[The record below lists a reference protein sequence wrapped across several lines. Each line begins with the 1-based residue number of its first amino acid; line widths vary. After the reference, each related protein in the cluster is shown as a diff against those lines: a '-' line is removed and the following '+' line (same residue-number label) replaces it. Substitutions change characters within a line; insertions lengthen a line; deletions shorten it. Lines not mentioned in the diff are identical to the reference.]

1 MKPAKMTSV
10 LLSVV
15 LSISMVMTPVGVAA
29 DDSAPSE
36 EQTSETTETMK
47 ETETKASEKPTV
59 KETEKTDNED
69 ATKPDETIDKES
81 ETTVTEPT
89 EEKSTEPNPTEEKV
103 TDPTK
108 EATAEESKEK
118 EADEGKKTEN
128 DRTEDKSPETTAKR
142 SAKNATSAKCGDNV
156 FWTFENGTLTIS
168 GTGDVTELD
177 DDWKWEN
184 LTTCVI
190 ERGVTSIWWI
200 LSGCETLTSVSIP
213 DTMTS
218 INDRAFDGCKNLKSI
233 TLPDTVTEIGENAFN
248 GCTSLTS
255 ITIPNSVTYVGWFA
269 FCGCT
274 NLKNVTISKE
284 LYDDI
289 VTNNWSIGSAARF
302 DDVQSINFIF
312 STQAVNPLTVKGK
325 TATVKYKKLR
335 RKKQALSVSK
345 AISFTKKGQ
354 GKLTYAK
361 VSGNMKITIN
371 KSTGKITIKKG
382 LRRKTYK
389 VKVKV
394 RAAGNNQY
402 KPSSWKTVTIKIK
415 VK

>member
-15 LSISMVMTPVGVAA
+15 LSISMVMTPVGVVA

-36 EQTSETTETMK
+36 EQATETA
-47 ETETKASEKPTV
+47 ETV
-59 KETEKTDNED
+59 KETKTKATEKPTDKETEKVNNEKTS
-69 ATKPDETIDKES
+69 KPDETVDKET

-89 EEKSTEPNPTEEKV
+89 EEKPTDPAEEKV
-103 TDPTK
+103 TEPSK
-108 EATAEESKEK
+108 EEAAEETKDK
-118 EADEGKKTEN
+118 EADEAKETETDRAEGKTY
-128 DRTEDKSPETTAKR
+128 ETTTR
-142 SAKNATSAKCGDNV
+142 RTAKNATSAKCGDNV
-156 FWTFENGTLTIS
+156 YWTFENGTLTIS
-168 GTGDVTELD
+168 GTGAVTELD
-177 DDWKWEN
+177 GDWKWEN

-190 ERGVTSIWWI
+190 ESGVTSIWWI
-200 LSGCETLTSVSIP
+200 LSGCETLTSVSLP

-218 INDRAFDGCKNLKSI
+218 IDDRAFAGCKKLKSI
-233 TLPDTVTEIGENAFN
+233 TIPETVTEIGIDSFS
-248 GCTSLTS
+248 GCSSLTS
-255 ITIPNSVTYVGWFA
+255 IIIPNNVKTVGRFA
-269 FCGCT
+269 FCGCE
-274 NLKNVTISKE
+274 NLKTVTISKE

-289 VTNNWSIGSAARF
+289 VANDDFLSPARF

-312 STQAVNPLTVKGK
+312 STQATNPLAVKGK

-335 RKKQALSVSK
+335 RKKQVLSVSK

-361 VSGNMKITIN
+361 VSGNKKITIN

-394 RAAGNNQY
+394 RAAGNDQY
-402 KPSSWKTVTIKIK
+402 KPSGWKTVTIKIK

>member
-36 EQTSETTETMK
+36 EQASETTEIMK

-59 KETEKTDNED
+59 KEIEKTDNED
-69 ATKPDETIDKES
+69 ATKPDETIDKET

-118 EADEGKKTEN
+118 EADEGKDTET

-289 VTNNWSIGSAARF
+289 VTNNWGIGSAARF
-302 DDVQSINFIF
+302 DDEQSINFIF
-312 STQAVNPLTVKGK
+312 STQAANPLTVKGK

-335 RKKQALSVSK
+335 RKNQSLSVTK
-345 AISFTKKGQ
+345 VLSFTKKGQ

-361 VSGNMKITIN
+361 VSGNKKIVIN
-371 KSTGKITIKKG
+371 KTTGKITVKKK
-382 LRRKTYK
+382 LKKKTYK

-394 RAAGNNQY
+394 MAAGNDQY
-402 KPSSWKTVTIKIK
+402 KPSGWKTVSIKIK